1 MDVDKIFNSFN
12 DEEYQEKIKELKD
25 TPHYWIGM
33 FKKLIHNYNNGYST
47 FMSNL
52 LSSMEDT
59 DDIDKEKVKQSV
71 EYLTYNI
78 AYSYIV
84 KLDITDLSHLYYIIL
99 ESDDTLLTSLNLC
112 LKYFEDRELYEYCT
126 VLKSIETEVK
136 KSILKFGSP
145 NK

>member
-1 MDVDKIFNSFN
+1 
-12 DEEYQEKIKELKD
+12 
-25 TPHYWIGM
+25 
-33 FKKLIHNYNNGYST
+33 
-47 FMSNL
+47 L

>member
-12 DEEYQEKIKELKD
+12 DEEYQEKIKELRD
-25 TPHYWIGM
+25 TPQYWIGM
-33 FKKLIHNYNNGYST
+33 FKKLIYNYNNGYST

-136 KSILKFGSP
+136 KSILKFGSL

>member
-12 DEEYQEKIKELKD
+12 DEEYQEKIKELRD
-25 TPHYWIGM
+25 TPQYWIGM
-33 FKKLIHNYNNGYST
+33 FKKLIYNYNNGYSI

>member
-1 MDVDKIFNSFN
+1 MDINKIFNSFN

-25 TPHYWIGM
+25 TPQYWIGM
-33 FKKLIHNYNNGYST
+33 FKKLIYNYNNGYSI

-78 AYSYIV
+78 AYNYIV
-84 KLDITDLSHLYYIIL
+84 KLDITDLTHLYYIIL
-99 ESDDTLLTSLNLC
+99 ESDNTLLTSLNLC
-112 LKYFEDRELYEYCT
+112 LKYFEDQELYEHCA